1 MINEGRGISELNKE
15 ETENIFKI
23 IKKNGYSLFNH
34 QILNR
39 NIEIRF
45 MEGNYD
51 SMVRKNN
58 GKYYLILTAPKKYDD
73 LKLKTII
80 THELNHLIE
89 VSKIEDKKY
98 RYPNYNKIK
107 RSLIE
112 FKPKSN
118 ELEFFKHLLYKTLD
132 NEVNANVSQTY
143 TYLRSFDTSDRNFL
157 IKKLEDYDVRKEY
170 EKLLK
175 FNVSKFKFDVKSKKI
190 NFDEFNSILNKNEVD
205 TFLDFINEKNIEK
218 YIDSWFKIIKS
229 NIKKLL
235 KKQEN
240 IINEVI
246 EDFNNYNNPP
256 YEINEK
262 SILLYYQYL
271 NENIDNE

>member
-132 NEVNANVSQTY
+132 NEVNANVNQTY